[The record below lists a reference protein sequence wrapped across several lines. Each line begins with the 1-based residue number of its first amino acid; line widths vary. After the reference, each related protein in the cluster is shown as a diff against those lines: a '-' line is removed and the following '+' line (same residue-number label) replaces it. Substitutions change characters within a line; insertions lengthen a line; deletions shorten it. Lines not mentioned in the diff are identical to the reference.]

1 MFSQAISFN
10 QNIGSWDTSNV
21 TNMVGMFFG
30 ASSFNQD
37 IGSWDTSNVTNMS
50 NMFYFY
56 REDCS
61 ENDLSKPI
69 PAFNQDIGSWDTSK
83 VTNMEGMF
91 AGSVFNQ
98 DISSWDTSNVNSMFQ
113 MFLCNQDFNQDLSNW
128 CVSKIPNEPFSFSE
142 YSSFAESNKPVWG
155 TCPNSISA
163 KSYSIDVTANNSAN
177 YTLTGTDRSGDVS
190 GNDPNLTF
198 NVGDTINFVVN
209 ASGHPFYLK
218 TVAGTGTGNT
228 IENITNNGTTDQT
241 ISWTPDTSGT
251 YYYQCS
257 LHGGMVGEIIIQ

>member
-1 MFSQAISFN
+1 
-10 QNIGSWDTSNV
+10 
-21 TNMVGMFFG
+21 MVGMFFG

-61 ENDLSKPI
+61 ENDLSKPS
-69 PAFNQDIGSWDTSK
+69 PAFNQDIGNWDTSK

-91 AGSVFNQ
+91 VGSVFNQ

-128 CVSKIPNEPFSFSE
+128 CVSKIPNEPLFFSE
-142 YSSFAESNKPVWG
+142 YSSLAESNKPVWG
-155 TCPNSISA
+155 TCPTSISA

-177 YTLTGTDRSGDVS
+177 YTLSGTDRSGDVS

-228 IENITNNGTTDQT
+228 IDNITNNGTTDQT
-241 ISWTPDTSGT
+241 ISWTPDTPGT